1 MIYFRKFFIAAA
13 AAATLAGAVAASSPA
28 VARDGYYGGFW
39 TYALPAAA
47 AGVISGATL
56 GVITPYQAAP
66 YSYYYS
72 YPAPYPY
79 VYARNGCLVRAA
91 IYDDWGTFRGYQ
103 TLRVAC

>member
-1 MIYFRKFFIAAA
+1 MIGFRTLIGAALA
-13 AAATLAGAVAASSPA
+13 AGTLGAVVVASAPA
-28 VARDGYYGGFW
+28 LAKDGYYGGFW

-47 AGVISGATL
+47 AGIISGATL

-66 YSYYYS
+66 YSFYYT

-91 IYDDWGTFRGYQ
+91 IYDDWGAFRGYQ
-103 TLRVAC
+103 RLRVAC